1 MTAWYIDQGPERDV
15 IISSRIRLARN
26 FKDFPF
32 PTRMNREQGEQVIK
46 KSKEA
51 ILENITLTS
60 QSFEFIPMN
69 SLSVIDRQVMV
80 EKHLVSPEML
90 QNVHSRG
97 VFLNKAENISIM
109 VNEEDHLR
117 IQCLFTGMQLDE
129 AWDSAN
135 KLDNVLE
142 EKIAYAY
149 SEDYG
154 YLTSCPTNVGT
165 GMRASV
171 MIHLP
176 ALAITGY
183 LNSLL
188 SAVSKLG
195 IAVRG
200 LYGEGTEAR
209 GNVFQIS
216 NQITMGIS
224 EEETLENLKGIVKQI
239 IDQERMA
246 RNKLLQE
253 SRLRLE
259 DKLYR
264 SYGIFKNARVMSSEE
279 FMKLFSDVR
288 LGINM
293 GIIKDVSLETLNTL
307 MIATQP
313 ANIMQRFGSNLSPE
327 ERDVKRAELIRE
339 KVR

>member
-1 MTAWYIDQGPERDV
+1 
-15 IISSRIRLARN
+15 
-26 FKDFPF
+26 
-32 PTRMNREQGEQVIK
+32 MNREQGVQVIK

>member
-1 MTAWYIDQGPERDV
+1 
-15 IISSRIRLARN
+15 
-26 FKDFPF
+26 
-32 PTRMNREQGEQVIK
+32 MNREQGEQVIK

>member
-32 PTRMNREQGEQVIK
+32 PTRMNREQGVQVIK